1 MTCYTPLNGY
11 RSRTPNP
18 SGRRGVVFSTND
30 GFIDLPV
37 EIPCGQCTGCRLERS
52 RQWAMRCMH
61 EAQLHDDNCF
71 ITLTYDEEHL
81 PKNSSLDKKAFPK
94 FMKRLR
100 KKYPHERIRYYHAGE
115 YGDQFGR
122 PHYHSCIFGFDF
134 PDKNHWT
141 TRKNIPVYHSDILE
155 KLWPFGQSEIG
166 SVTFESAAYV
176 ARYIMKK
183 ILGDE
188 TAKQKRYQTGT
199 ETEQQPEYST
209 MSRRPGIGKQWYDN
223 FKCEVYAADS
233 VIVRG
238 KEMKPP
244 TYYDGLYELQEPEM
258 MEKIKR
264 ARSRSRDRA
273 SETEARRESSRRV
286 TEARLSLKTRNLG

>member
-1 MTCYTPLNGY
+1 
-11 RSRTPNP
+11 
-18 SGRRGVVFSTND
+18 
-30 GFIDLPV
+30 
-37 EIPCGQCTGCRLERS
+37 
-52 RQWAMRCMH
+52 MH